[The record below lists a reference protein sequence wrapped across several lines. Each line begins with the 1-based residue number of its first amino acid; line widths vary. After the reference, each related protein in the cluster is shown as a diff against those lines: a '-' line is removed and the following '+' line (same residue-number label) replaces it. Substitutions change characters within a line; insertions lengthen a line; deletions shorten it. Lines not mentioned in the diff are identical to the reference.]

1 MLNSSL
7 TITSK
12 GMSFTSLGTGGSY
25 KHTLSMAEMPRH
37 RHTIVPLWVAG
48 GGATAPE
55 GQNRMVGGYPTVTN
69 KGEYGRDTD
78 YIGSSSAHNNVM
90 PYISVYFWRR
100 TA

>member
-1 MLNSSL
+1 
-7 TITSK
+7 
-12 GMSFTSLGTGGSY
+12 
-25 KHTLSMAEMPRH
+25 MPRH

-55 GQNRMVGGYPTVTN
+55 GQNRMVSGYPTVTN

-100 TA
+100 IS